1 MLILHTFACETRSLN
16 MIYRTECMD
25 VFQCI
30 MALAFALTSVKFIMY
45 MWESDN
51 TDLTAN
57 LVHGLSEVYVEPW
70 VAYIYT
76 APLGYK
82 PCRL

>member
-1 MLILHTFACETRSLN
+1 
-16 MIYRTECMD
+16 
-25 VFQCI
+25 
-30 MALAFALTSVKFIMY
+30 MALAFALTSVKFIIY

-51 TDLTAN
+51 KDLTAN
-57 LVHGLSEVYVEPW
+57 LPVHGLSEVYVEPW
-70 VAYIYT
+70 VA

>member
-1 MLILHTFACETRSLN
+1 
-16 MIYRTECMD
+16 
-25 VFQCI
+25 

-82 PCRL
+82 PAGYKLVVILVTSQKFYFGVYSTYN